1 MEIAEPRGDR
11 GDEGG
16 GGSKVMVLGSTE
28 GQLLVRCM
36 VRNAL
41 SRRVGAGSCGTMKGF
56 SHACAW
62 RSWRVRRLLGSCR
75 R

>member
-1 MEIAEPRGDR
+1 MIL
-11 GDEGG
+11 
-16 GGSKVMVLGSTE
+16 LGSTE

>member
-1 MEIAEPRGDR
+1 MEIAEPRGDS

-16 GGSKVMVLGSTE
+16 GASKVILLGSTE

-41 SRRVGAGSCGTMKGF
+41 SRRVEAGGCGTM
-56 SHACAW
+56 
-62 RSWRVRRLLGSCR
+62 
-75 R
+75 